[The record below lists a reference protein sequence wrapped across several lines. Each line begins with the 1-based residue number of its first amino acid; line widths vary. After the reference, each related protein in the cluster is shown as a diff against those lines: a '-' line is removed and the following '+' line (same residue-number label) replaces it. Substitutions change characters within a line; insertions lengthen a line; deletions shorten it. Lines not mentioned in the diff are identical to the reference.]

1 MGIIKLSEE
10 KEKQILKFLDSRFKY
25 LEELRDPLDRDI
37 LEGIELYNDIDKENE
52 ALPAWKTKGTIAYL
66 YAIVQTIVA
75 RMLQSLYGKQNYL
88 KVYMEKDVY
97 KSIEKPFRKWLQS
110 ILDGMNFKYR
120 ARDFLEEALIQRTT
134 WLHLR
139 PVLGKNDKLLKTDF
153 NVYQWFDVWCD
164 TGVKEVEESDF
175 FIRKVF
181 PLWKIKSDQ
190 KLYPMNVDKIKDSVP
205 PDAIKDKQIYK
216 SKNKTVYYDPTTTFN
231 TLDKVETKEY
241 YGVYDLSDDP
251 DKPDYKYVL
260 FVTANDTVLLR
271 AETIDLK
278 TKRKILIFPI
288 RPIRQANSIIG
299 KSIPQIAGKLQK
311 TLNFIFTHLLTNYK
325 LNTGLMFKYRKNSN
339 IDMDELFSEDGNAVG
354 YEDSPDDVGV
364 FETPNTVQLGTY
376 MLSQVMQLIQQ
387 LTGAVDSVMG
397 VSTGGT
403 ATETKAILDQAMF
416 KFSMMAENVV
426 GDILKFVNYVIILQ
440 QKYNLKEILMEFPE
454 FVDFFKQTEEEL
466 ELNKTI
472 DLGLNDLTMRRDIER
487 AQYINLLNALIPLI
501 QSTQANQPEFLRTI
515 MNTMEMENIETIM
528 EGAKTAK
535 EIQQEQMIMIMKAQ
549 QEAQAKANAAQNG
562 QAPTN
567 ASSEEEAM
575 QVNS

>member
-1 MGIIKLSEE
+1 MGTIKLNKKKE
-10 KEKQILKFLDSRFKY
+10 KEILKFLDSRFKY
-25 LEELRDPLDRDI
+25 LEELRDPIDKAILADI
-37 LEGIELYNDIDKENE
+37 DLYNDIDTENA
-52 ALPAWKTKGTIAYL
+52 ALSSWKTKGTIAYL

-97 KSIEKPFRKWLQS
+97 KPIEKPFRKWLQS

-134 WLHLR
+134 WIHLR
-139 PVLGKNDKLLKTDF
+139 PTLGKDDKLLKTDF

-181 PLWKIKSDQ
+181 PLWKIKSDP
-190 KLYPMNVDKIKDSVP
+190 KLYPMNVDKIKDSTP
-205 PDAIKDKQIYK
+205 PDYIKEKQIYK
-216 SKNKTVYYDPTTTFN
+216 SKNQTTYYDPTTVFN

-241 YGVYDLSDDP
+241 YGVYDLSDNP

-311 TLNFIFTHLLTNYK
+311 TLNFVFTHLLTNYK
-325 LNTGLMFKYRKNSN
+325 LNTGLMFKYKKDSGV
-339 IDMDELFSEDGNAVG
+339 DMDELFSEEGNAIG
-354 YEDSPDDVGV
+354 FDEDPNEVGV

-376 MLSQVMQLIQQ
+376 MMGQVMQLIQQ

-403 ATETKAILDQAMF
+403 ATETKAVLDQAMF

-426 GDILKFVNYVIILQ
+426 GDILKFINYVIILQ
-440 QKYNLKEILMEFPE
+440 QKYNLKEILKEYPE
-454 FVDFFKQTEEEL
+454 FVDFLQLALSKYQT
-466 ELNKTI
+466 
-472 DLGLNDLTMRRDIER
+472 
-487 AQYINLLNALIPLI
+487 
-501 QSTQANQPEFLRTI
+501 S
-515 MNTMEMENIETIM
+515 
-528 EGAKTAK
+528 
-535 EIQQEQMIMIMKAQ
+535 
-549 QEAQAKANAAQNG
+549 
-562 QAPTN
+562 APT
-567 ASSEEEAM
+567 
-575 QVNS
+575 V